1 MDKPK
6 KFNVTPFPM
15 EKEFRVIKVK
25 QKLKELTRKELE
37 EFLSEALDTMSRL
50 AHQVTQLRDHIK
62 ELEGKTK
69 QH

>member
-1 MDKPK
+1 MDSDSS
-6 KFNVTPFPM
+6 FRIDPFPI
-15 EKEFRVIKVK
+15 EKEFRIAKAK

-37 EFLSEALDTMSRL
+37 EFLAEALDTMSRL

>member
-1 MDKPK
+1 MDNQK
-6 KFNVTPFPM
+6 KFEVTPFPM
-15 EKEFRVIKVK
+15 EKEFRIAKAK

-37 EFLSEALDTMSRL
+37 EFLAEALDTMSRL